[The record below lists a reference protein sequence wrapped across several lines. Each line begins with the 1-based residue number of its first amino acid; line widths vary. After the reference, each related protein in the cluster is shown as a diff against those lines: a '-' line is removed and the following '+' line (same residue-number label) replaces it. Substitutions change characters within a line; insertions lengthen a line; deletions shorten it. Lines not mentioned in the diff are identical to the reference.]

1 MQSAPN
7 CTCRRIWW
15 GEQPKA
21 PVQPQGDLSPPRA
34 PEPTPPPDTADAPV
48 PAPPPEVAGDPVDVM
63 VPVSVSFFLRGR

>member
-1 MQSAPN
+1 M
-7 CTCRRIWW
+7 
-15 GEQPKA
+15 
-21 PVQPQGDLSPPRA
+21 QPQGDLSPPRA